1 MVYKDMTFCEYKD
14 CVKFEQCIRALTKK
28 VEEDARRWWGNK
40 NAPFSVFFRKTRLLQ
55 KLKNSG
61 FGSTGVN

>member
-1 MVYKDMTFCEYKD
+1 MVYKDMTFCEYKE

-40 NAPFSVFFRKTRLLQ
+40 NAPFSVFSEKPDCFKD
-55 KLKNSG
+55 
-61 FGSTGVN
+61 